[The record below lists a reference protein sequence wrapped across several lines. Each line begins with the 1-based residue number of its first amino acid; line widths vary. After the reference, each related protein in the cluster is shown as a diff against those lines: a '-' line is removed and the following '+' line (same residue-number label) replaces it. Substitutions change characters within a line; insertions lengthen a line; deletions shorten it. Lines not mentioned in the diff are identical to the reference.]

1 MFPSICLSIYRSI
14 DPSICLLIHLPIG
27 SLSSYRPAVYLS
39 VCPSV
44 CRSIYL
50 STYLSK
56 RYLGLFFNVCMR
68 SSLNSFSQT
77 RTKITFTAY
86 LQDSA
91 FKVQVFQQAS
101 IMTWRKLC
109 MINLG
114 QHVAKVASGRLFWLE
129 LLGLLESRTCPASP
143 VLLTNKVDSM
153 TPWPIS
159 QLLLPAVYHV
169 PIFEASSALGFS
181 SAVSWPLGNSVFLDV
196 SSVDLPWKT
205 IVFTYLHKSR

>member
-1 MFPSICLSIYRSI
+1 
-14 DPSICLLIHLPIG
+14 
-27 SLSSYRPAVYLS
+27 
-39 VCPSV
+39 
-44 CRSIYL
+44 
-50 STYLSK
+50 
-56 RYLGLFFNVCMR
+56 MR

-91 FKVQVFQQAS
+91 FKVQVFQQTS

-129 LLGLLESRTCPASP
+129 LPGLLESRTCPASP

-169 PIFEASSALGFS
+169 PIFEASSALRFS
-181 SAVSWPLGNSVFLDV
+181 SAVSWPLGNSVFLGDV
-196 SSVDLPWKT
+196 SSVDLPSCLAVKTWKT

>member
-1 MFPSICLSIYRSI
+1 
-14 DPSICLLIHLPIG
+14 
-27 SLSSYRPAVYLS
+27 
-39 VCPSV
+39 
-44 CRSIYL
+44 
-50 STYLSK
+50 
-56 RYLGLFFNVCMR
+56 MR
-68 SSLNSFSQT
+68 SSLNSFSHT

-91 FKVQVFQQAS
+91 FKVQVFQQTS

-143 VLLTNKVDSM
+143 VLLTTKVDFM

-159 QLLLPAVYHV
+159 QLLPPAVYHV
-169 PIFEASSALGFS
+169 PIFEASSALWFS
-181 SAVSWPLGNSVFLDV
+181 SAVSWPLGNSVFLGDV
-196 SSVDLPWKT
+196 SSVDLPSCLAVKTWKT
-205 IVFTYLHKSR
+205 VVFTYLHKSR

>member
-1 MFPSICLSIYRSI
+1 
-14 DPSICLLIHLPIG
+14 
-27 SLSSYRPAVYLS
+27 
-39 VCPSV
+39 
-44 CRSIYL
+44 
-50 STYLSK
+50 
-56 RYLGLFFNVCMR
+56 MR

-196 SSVDLPWKT
+196 SSVDLPSCLA
-205 IVFTYLHKSR
+205 VKSENLKNSCFHISSQVTLVMLAKKKVKRQCSSKRSTKRKATVELPKQDLEQQST

>member
-1 MFPSICLSIYRSI
+1 MYEVF
-14 DPSICLLIHLPIG
+14 
-27 SLSSYRPAVYLS
+27 
-39 VCPSV
+39 
-44 CRSIYL
+44 
-50 STYLSK
+50 SK
-56 RYLGLFFNVCMR
+56 FL
-68 SSLNSFSQT
+68 SQT

-129 LLGLLESRTCPASP
+129 LPGLLESRTCPASP

-169 PIFEASSALGFS
+169 PIFEASSALRFS
-181 SAVSWPLGNSVFLDV
+181 SAVSWPLGNSVFLGDV
-196 SSVDLPWKT
+196 SSVDLPSCLAVKTWKT